1 MPVVALPQFRFRA
14 GGGCHPE
21 GDFES
26 TGLQRNIEAQGC
38 FFFEPMMGRD
48 YEEGVRQVSPE
59 GLLSM
64 FNGHH
69 ALGCIIH
76 IPNPRHW
83 IAIVRPEQQMSVQAA
98 ALLCDSLQ
106 THIYTLS
113 VDEMFDL
120 FTRMGVRHTQYAD
133 LQLPLHVREELAA
146 EWSAYRVTR

>member
-1 MPVVALPQFRFRA
+1 
-14 GGGCHPE
+14 
-21 GDFES
+21 
-26 TGLQRNIEAQGC
+26 
-38 FFFEPMMGRD
+38 MMGRD

-64 FNGHH
+64 FNGNH
-69 ALGCIIH
+69 AMGCIIH

-83 IAIVRPEQQMSVQAA
+83 IAIVPPEQQMSVQAA

-146 EWSAYRVTR
+146 EWSAYKVTR